1 MYTTLQEV
9 PKWGREEDKVLECK
23 CVSHHS
29 REASFSQHVLS
40 WNSVLDAVLG
50 VGRWE
55 KMWMRKPT
63 VSARHSS
70 GCEPNG
76 LGVERQE

>member
-1 MYTTLQEV
+1 MYTTFQEV
-9 PKWGREEDKVLECK
+9 LKWGHEDDKVLECRR
-23 CVSHHS
+23 VSHHS
-29 REASFSQHVLS
+29 RGDSFSQHVPS

-55 KMWMRKPT
+55 KMWVRKPT
-63 VSARHSS
+63 ISAQHSS